1 MQMNNKK
8 GNVAELAYVMGMIL
22 CPLGVCL
29 SAKSGFGVSMVVAPA
44 YVLYLRISETLP
56 WFTFGKSEYI
66 FQGLLLIV
74 LGIAVRR
81 FKWKYLLSFVTAFL
95 YGNILDLWYDVLGA
109 EQYTVFWQRGM
120 ACVLGTVITSLAIAF
135 FLRTYLPQE
144 AYEMFVKDISDT
156 FHKDTTKVKW
166 IFDFTALCIAVILM
180 LVLFRRFAFDMV
192 GFNTVLAT
200 IVNAPLIGIFG
211 KILDRAG
218 SFDSSFPQF
227 YEKFQSIMN

>member
-1 MQMNNKK
+1 MPFRCLPVSKK
-8 GNVAELAYVMGMIL
+8 WFWCINGS
-22 CPLGVCL
+22 CPCVCT
-29 SAKSGFGVSMVVAPA
+29 VS
-44 YVLYLRISETLP
+44 RISETLP

-66 FQGLLLIV
+66 FQGLLLIL

-109 EQYTVFWQRGM
+109 EQYTVFWQRN
-120 ACVLGTVITSLAIAF
+120 VLRFRNSDHFAGDRI

>member
-1 MQMNNKK
+1 
-8 GNVAELAYVMGMIL
+8 MG
-22 CPLGVCL
+22 L
-29 SAKSGFGVSMVVAPA
+29 SAVCWA
-44 YVLYLRISETLP
+44 YMKNKI
-56 WFTFGKSEYI
+56 
-66 FQGLLLIV
+66 
-74 LGIAVRR
+74 
-81 FKWKYLLSFVTAFL
+81 
-95 YGNILDLWYDVLGA
+95 WYDVLGA

-120 ACVLGTVITSLAIAF
+120 SCVLGTVITSLAIAF

>member
-8 GNVAELAYVMGMIL
+8 GNFAELAYVMGMIL

-66 FQGLLLIV
+66 FQGLLLIL

-95 YGNILDLWYDVLGA
+95 YGNILDLWYDILGA
-109 EQYTVFWQRGM
+109 EQYTVLWQRGM

-166 IFDFTALCIAVILM
+166 IFDVTALCI
-180 LVLFRRFAFDMV
+180 AFDMV

-211 KILDRAG
+211 KMLDRVG